1 MRDKYNEQLQELN
14 EELIQMGSLCEE
26 CISRVMLALSGDK
39 ENNEEKL
46 HNILTNVYHTD
57 AEIDEMEKTIETLC
71 LKLLLKQQPVASDLR
86 LVSSALKMIS
96 DMERIGDQCAD
107 IADIAKY
114 LEHENAGEILH
125 AVPLQEMAAAVTRMV
140 TEAVDSFVGRDLEK
154 AREVI
159 ASDDTVD
166 ALFEKTRADIAG
178 LAAKYPEKGMVLLDV
193 LMVAKYFERIGDH
206 ATNIAEW
213 VEFAMTGEHEKK
225 LKYEESK

>member
-39 ENNEEKL
+39 ENNEDKL

-114 LEHENAGEILH
+114 LEHENAGEILN

>member
-14 EELIQMGSLCEE
+14 EELTQMGSLCEE
-26 CISRVMLALSGDK
+26 CISRVMLALSGEDGI
-39 ENNEEKL
+39 NEEKL
-46 HNILTNVYHTD
+46 QTILTNVYHTD

-86 LVSSALKMIS
+86 LISSALKMIS

-114 LEHENAGEILH
+114 LEHENAGEILS
-125 AVPLQEMAAAVTRMV
+125 AVALQEMAAATMRMV
-140 TEAVDSFVGRDLEK
+140 TEAVDSFVDRDLEK

-159 ASDDTVD
+159 ASDDAVD
-166 ALFEKTRADIAG
+166 ALFDKTRSDIAA

-206 ATNIAEW
+206 ATNVAEW

-225 LKYEESK
+225 LKYEENM

>member
-225 LKYEESK
+225 LKYEENK

>member
-71 LKLLLKQQPVASDLR
+71 LKLLLKQQPVAGDLR

-178 LAAKYPEKGMVLLDV
+178 LAAKYPERGMVLLDV